1 MIERQLF
8 EGRLVR
14 LAELNYELDPQVES
28 GWTES
33 GEYWVAR
40 GYQAPRPMS
49 PERIKKQYEAL
60 EKEIDEKKN
69 SFYFTIREKDSG
81 RLVGFTRLNQVE
93 WTHGVANLSIL
104 IGVQDDRG
112 KGYGSE
118 ALELMLRYAFHE
130 LNLHRL
136 NAWVGE
142 ENPGAI
148 RFLERAGFS
157 EEVRQRERLYL
168 DGRSWDYIMLGLLR
182 SEWQAAMDP
191 ATAMDLA
198 TAVDLAASVERA
210 AAAEPEAA
218 A

>member
-28 GWTES
+28 GWTET
-33 GEYWVAR
+33 GEYWASR

-49 PERIKKQYEAL
+49 PERVKKHYEAL
-60 EKEIDEKKN
+60 EKEIDEKNN
-69 SFYFTIREKDSG
+69 SFYFTIRELESG

-93 WTHGVANLSIL
+93 WTHGIANAWIL

-118 ALELMLRYAFHE
+118 AIVLLLRYAFNE

-148 RFLERAGFS
+148 RFLQRAGFS

-168 DGRSWDYIMLGLLR
+168 DGRTSDYIQMGLLGSKWR
-182 SEWQAAMDP
+182 ETLAGSEP
-191 ATAMDLA
+191 I
-198 TAVDLAASVERA
+198 
-210 AAAEPEAA
+210 P
-218 A
+218 